1 MGEFLVLI
9 GGLIAF
15 ISVIAFLFGIV
26 RLIFI
31 SENKKLSLKIIL
43 YSVIAFVI
51 GFGTCAANF
60 SLSGM
65 H

>member
-1 MGEFLVLI
+1 MEDFLVSA
-9 GGLIAF
+9 GALIAI
-15 ISVIAFLFGIV
+15 ISIIAFFVGLV

-31 SENKKLSLKIIL
+31 SDDKKLSLKIIL
-43 YSVIAFVI
+43 YSVVAFII

-60 SLSGM
+60 TLNI

>member
-1 MGEFLVLI
+1 MDEFLVLA
-9 GGLIAF
+9 GGLTAF
-15 ISVIAFLFGIV
+15 ISVIAFLVGIG

-31 SENKKLSLKIIL
+31 SEDKQLSLKIIL
-43 YSVIAFVI
+43 FSIIAFII

-60 SLSGM
+60 TLGNM

>member
-1 MGEFLVLI
+1 MDEFLALS

-15 ISVIAFLFGIV
+15 VSVITFLIGIV

-31 SENKKLSLKIIL
+31 SENQKLSLKIIL

-60 SLSGM
+60 SMSGM

>member
-9 GGLIAF
+9 GGLSAF
-15 ISVIAFLFGIV
+15 ISVIAFLVGIV

-60 SLSGM
+60 SLSGI

>member
-1 MGEFLVLI
+1 MGEFLVFAGAI
-9 GGLIAF
+9 IAF
-15 ISVIAFLFGIV
+15 MSVIAFLFGIV

-31 SENKKLSLKIIL
+31 SDDKKLSLKIIL
-43 YSVIAFVI
+43 YAVIAFVI

-60 SLSGM
+60 TLGNM